1 MSEINR
7 DLIAHKTVTII
18 RFMNSLN
25 MPEPFTVPRTVNGRN
40 PAGTWLNSTRRV
52 HFSAAKEAANV
63 LRQTASITRDY
74 YLRYSDD

>member
-25 MPEPFTVPRTVNGRN
+25 MPEPFTVPRTEQ
-40 PAGTWLNSTRRV
+40 
-52 HFSAAKEAANV
+52 AATLLA
-63 LRQTASITRDY
+63 RG
-74 YLRYSDD
+74 